1 MDFDLNDIIE
11 IKEIR
16 ELISHK
22 KNLLD
27 FFNEI
32 IKIKNIEVNA
42 NIINTDYELPNDTLY
57 PSDTSSSESD
67 NY

>member
-27 FFNEI
+27 FFDEI

-67 NY
+67 DY

>member
-1 MDFDLNDIIE
+1 MDLDLDNIIE
-11 IKEIR
+11 IKQIR
-16 ELISHK
+16 KLISHDK
-22 KNLLD
+22 KLLE

-42 NIINTDYELPNDTLY
+42 NIMNTDYELPNDTLY

-67 NY
+67 DY

>member
-16 ELISHK
+16 ELIAHK

-67 NY
+67 DY

>member
-27 FFNEI
+27 FFDEI

-42 NIINTDYELPNDTLY
+42 KIINTDYELPNDTLY
-57 PSDTSSSESD
+57 PSDTSSESD
-67 NY
+67 DY